1 MQSAALTLIDGDS
14 AVAGPVERDVAAFLA
29 ARLLD
34 EDRARALV
42 EHDGQRPGGGPLDR
56 SLINSFMAHQRLLKA
71 CRRYLVSGAD
81 RRLVNDVRLVTQR
94 LDRNP
99 LAG

>member
-1 MQSAALTLIDGDS
+1 
-14 AVAGPVERDVAAFLA
+14 
-29 ARLLD
+29 
-34 EDRARALV
+34 
-42 EHDGQRPGGGPLDR
+42 
-56 SLINSFMAHQRLLKA
+56 LINSFMARQRLLKA

>member
-1 MQSAALTLIDGDS
+1 VQSAALTLIDGDS

-34 EDRARALV
+34 EDRVRALV

-56 SLINSFMAHQRLLKA
+56 SLINSFMARQRLLKA